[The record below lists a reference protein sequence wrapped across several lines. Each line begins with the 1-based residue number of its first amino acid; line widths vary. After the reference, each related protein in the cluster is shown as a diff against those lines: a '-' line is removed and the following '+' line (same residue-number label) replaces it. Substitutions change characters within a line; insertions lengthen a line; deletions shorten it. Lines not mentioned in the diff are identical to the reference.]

1 MATAAAQHGPG
12 IVAADGGAVI
22 GSASRGRGGIAGR
35 AASAG
40 TRAGVWRS
48 VGERAV
54 GGRVQSFETGEVFYQ
69 RNAHMLVMP
78 ASNMKVVTM
87 AVAADRLGWDFRF
100 TTEVKTRGAIAGG
113 ALKGDLVVS
122 GNGDPTMSDRDKA
135 NRYQAFEDWAD
146 RLKAAGI
153 TRIDGRIVGD
163 DNLFDDQPLGEG
175 WMWDDLT
182 GSSAPPGGALQFNE
196 NLVRVVIAPAAAA
209 GQPATVRLE
218 PEGSGLTLRANVMTV
233 AAPATPVTPDPTL
246 PRALRVSR
254 ALGSSTLEVTGVIL
268 AGAHETSRLTPV
280 LNPTIYYVNSL
291 RDTLIRKGI
300 EVTGPAVDIDDV
312 TAVSMEDGRGRRRR
326 RAR

>member
-1 MATAAAQHGPG
+1 MVVAAAGSP
-12 IVAADGGAVI
+12 VARLQQELD
-22 GSASRGRGGIAGR
+22 R
-35 AASAG
+35 AFNDP
-40 TRAGVWRS
+40 S
-48 VGERAV
+48 VNALWAIEI
-54 GGRVQSFETGEVFYQ
+54 QSFETGEVFYQ
-69 RNAHMLVMP
+69 RNAHLLVMP

-113 ALKGDLVVS
+113 VLKGDLVVS

-135 NRYQAFEDWAD
+135 NRYQAFESWAD

-153 TRIDGRIVGD
+153 TRIDGRIIGD

-218 PEGSGLTLRANVMTV
+218 PEGSGLTLRANVMTI
-233 AAPATPVTPDPTL
+233 AAPATPSHAGSVAAA
-246 PRALRVSR
+246 RAAAVAS
-254 ALGSSTLEVTGVIL
+254 
-268 AGAHETSRLTPV
+268 AGQQHARS
-280 LNPTIYYVNSL
+280 
-291 RDTLIRKGI
+291 
-300 EVTGPAVDIDDV
+300 
-312 TAVSMEDGRGRRRR
+312 DGRDSG
-326 RAR
+326 